1 MPGMTHW
8 QHPSFFAYFPANVS
22 YPGMMGEMLSGMFNV
37 IGFSWIC
44 SPACTEL
51 ETIVMDWLC
60 KALGLPETFLS
71 TGKGGGVIQS
81 TASESTLIALLAART
96 KCIKNGAKAEDLVVY
111 MSDQAHSSVQKACMI
126 AGISNFR
133 ILESNKDCQL
143 DRSVLLDQI
152 KVDISKGL
160 TPCFLCATLG
170 TTSTSACDPLDELGL
185 VCQENNIWMH
195 IDAAYVGAS
204 FLCEEFRPF
213 MKGIEFANSF
223 AFNPH
228 KWMLTNFE
236 CCAMWVKDRKYLL
249 DALDITPEY
258 LRNKASESG
267 LVIDYRSWQ
276 IPLGRR
282 FRSLKLWFVM
292 RSYGITGLQDFIR
305 FHVSLAKRFEDFMKV
320 DKRFELTHKRN
331 FSLICFKLKNQSN
344 ERNKQLLEKINA
356 TGKLYLVHSEVKKVY
371 FLRMAIG
378 GTFTT
383 QKQIEEAFEII
394 STTADKILSE

>member
-1 MPGMTHW
+1 MLSISLFACAALISIAKRKAEKKTVIPSIEYSHPWTTTDFRKNAHELVDFMCEYYETLENKPILSTVNPGYLSKILPTEAPTSPESWQQIFTDVETKIMPGMTHW

-282 FRSLKLWFVM
+282 F
-292 RSYGITGLQDFIR
+292 
-305 FHVSLAKRFEDFMKV
+305 
-320 DKRFELTHKRN
+320 
-331 FSLICFKLKNQSN
+331 
-344 ERNKQLLEKINA
+344 
-356 TGKLYLVHSEVKKVY
+356 SET
-371 FLRMAIG
+371 I
-378 GTFTT
+378 
-383 QKQIEEAFEII
+383 
-394 STTADKILSE
+394 